1 MMSKSQHLRDELLP
15 AMRVLKALG
24 GTISFYDEDGERFV
38 ITCASDNDKQRSSDH
53 QLALPTADVVSNAI
67 RKNLDNIEEGVLE
80 RINRDI
86 ALSVSTEDQQ
96 GFEGVVELEEN
107 EGDKLFDGPTPPPIR
122 VKFEPLKGDLP
133 PDLQD

>member
-24 GTISFYDEDGERFV
+24 GTISFYDEDGEQFV
-38 ITCASDNDKQRSSDH
+38 ITRSADIQQKSEEL
-53 QLALPTADVVSNAI
+53 QLTLPTADVVSDAI
-67 RKNLDNIEEGVLE
+67 RRNVEDIDEEVLE

-86 ALSVSTEDQQ
+86 ALSVSDDEDQQ
-96 GFEGVVELEEN
+96 DFDRAVMP
-107 EGDKLFDGPTPPPIR
+107 EGDDDAFDGPTPPPIR
-122 VKFEPLKGDLP
+122 VKFEPLKGDLS